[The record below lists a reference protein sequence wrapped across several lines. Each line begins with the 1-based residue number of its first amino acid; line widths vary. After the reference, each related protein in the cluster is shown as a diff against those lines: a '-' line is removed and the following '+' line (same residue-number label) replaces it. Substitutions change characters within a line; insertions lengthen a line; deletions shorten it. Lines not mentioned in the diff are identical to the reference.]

1 MPGKRLT
8 PTDKRAP
15 STGRPIVIVGVGN
28 MGGAIA
34 RGLIAAGLGPRLI
47 LIDPGMKPADARVY
61 RKAGATTGI
70 DADALD
76 GTDPEAL
83 ILAVKPQMMPQTAPA
98 YAQAAR
104 DAVVISIV
112 AGTQI
117 ESLRHWLGTPKAVV
131 RAMPN
136 LPASI
141 GKGITAA
148 HATRTT
154 TAAQKKLAENL
165 LRAVGDLV
173 WLEGEELINAVTAV
187 SGSGPAYVFLLAEAM
202 TAAGE
207 RLGLPHDIAATL
219 ARKTIEGAGA
229 LLAANPTAPADLRR
243 SVTSPGGTT
252 EAALK
257 VLMADARFEQLLAEA
272 IAAAN
277 SRGFELAKIRERT

>member
-8 PTDKRAP
+8 PKPTP
-15 STGRPIVIVGVGN
+15 STGQPIVIVGVGH

-34 RGLIAAGLGPRLI
+34 RGLIAAGLGPRLL
-47 LIDPGMKPADARVY
+47 LIDPALKQADARTY
-61 RKAGATTGI
+61 RKAAAKTGI
-70 DADALD
+70 DADLMT
-76 GTDPEAL
+76 GTNPEA
-83 ILAVKPQMMPQTAPA
+83 IVLAVKPQMMSQTAAA
-98 YAQAAR
+98 YAKAAR
-104 DAVVISIV
+104 NAVVISIA

-117 ESLRHWLGTPKAVV
+117 ESLSLWLGGSKAIV

-141 GKGITAA
+141 GRGITAA
-148 HATRTT
+148 YATPTT
-154 TAAQKKLAENL
+154 TAAQRKLAERL
-165 LRAVGDLV
+165 LKAVGDLV
-173 WLEGEELINAVTAV
+173 WLDGEELLNAVTAV

-202 TAAGE
+202 AAAGE
-207 RLGLPHDIAATL
+207 RIGLSPAIAATL

-229 LLAANPTAPADLRR
+229 LLASNATPPADLRR

-257 VLMADARFEQLLAEA
+257 VLMADARFEGLLAEA

-277 SRGFELAKIRERT
+277 ARGFELAKTR

>member
-1 MPGKRLT
+1 
-8 PTDKRAP
+8 
-15 STGRPIVIVGVGN
+15 

-34 RGLIAAGLGPRLI
+34 RGLIAAGLGPRLL
-47 LIDPGMKPADARVY
+47 LIDPALKQADARTY
-61 RKAGATTGI
+61 RKSGAKTGI
-70 DADALD
+70 DEDLMA
-76 GTDPEAL
+76 GTNPEA
-83 ILAVKPQMMPQTAPA
+83 IVLAVKPQMMSQTAPA
-98 YAQAAR
+98 YAKAAR
-104 DAVVISIV
+104 NAVVISIA

-117 ESLRHWLGTPKAVV
+117 ESLSLWLGGSKAIV

-148 HATRTT
+148 YATPST
-154 TAAQKKLAENL
+154 TAAQRKLADRL
-165 LRAVGDLV
+165 LTAVGDLV
-173 WLEGEELINAVTAV
+173 WLNGEELLNAVTAV

-202 TAAGE
+202 AAAGE
-207 RLGLPHDIAATL
+207 RVGLSPAVAATL

-229 LLAANPTAPADLRR
+229 LLASNPASPADMRR

-257 VLMADARFEQLLAEA
+257 VLMADARFERLLAEG

-277 SRGFELAKIRERT
+277 ARGFELAKTR

>member
-8 PTDKRAP
+8 PKSKPAP
-15 STGRPIVIVGVGN
+15 STGRPIVIVGVGH

-34 RGLIAAGLGPRLI
+34 RGLIAAGLGERLI
-47 LIDPGMKPADARVY
+47 LIDPALKQADTRAY
-61 RKAGATTGI
+61 RKAGATTG
-70 DADALD
+70 AGASALED
-76 GTDPEAL
+76 TNPEAL

-98 YAQAAR
+98 YAKSAG
-104 DAVVISIV
+104 DALVISIV

-117 ESLRHWLGTPKAVV
+117 ESLRHWLGAPKAIV

-154 TAAQKKLAENL
+154 SAAQRKLAERL

-173 WLEGEELINAVTAV
+173 WLEGEELLNAVTAV

-202 TAAGE
+202 AAAAE
-207 RLGLPHDIAATL
+207 RLGLPHDVAATL

-229 LLAANPTAPADLRR
+229 LLAANPAAPADLRR

-257 VLMADARFEQLLAEA
+257 VLTSDGRFERLLGEA

-277 SRGFELAKIRERT
+277 ARGFELAKIREQT

>member
-8 PTDKRAP
+8 PTPKPARP
-15 STGRPIVIVGVGN
+15 QGRPIVIVGAGH

-34 RGLIAAGLGPRLI
+34 RGLIAAGLGSRLI
-47 LIDPGMKPADARVY
+47 LVDPAIKPADARTY
-61 RKAGATTGI
+61 RRAGATTGS
-70 DADALD
+70 DAGLVA
-76 GTDPEAL
+76 GTNPEA
-83 ILAVKPQMMPQTAPA
+83 IVLAVKPQMMPQTAPA
-98 YAQAAR
+98 YAAAAKN
-104 DAVVISIV
+104 AVVISIA
-112 AGTQI
+112 AGTPV
-117 ESLRHWLGTPKAVV
+117 ESLRLWLGAPKAIV

-148 HATRTT
+148 YATRTT
-154 TAAQKKLAENL
+154 TPPQRKLVERL
-165 LRAVGDLV
+165 LKAVGDLV
-173 WLEGEELINAVTAV
+173 WLDGEELLNAVTAV

-202 TAAGE
+202 AAAGE
-207 RLGLPHDIAATL
+207 RIGLPRDIAATL

-229 LLAANPTAPADLRR
+229 LLASSTTPPGDLRR

-257 VLMADARFEQLLAEA
+257 VLMTDARFDQLLAEA

-277 SRGFELAKIRERT
+277 ARGFELAKTR

>member
-1 MPGKRLT
+1 
-8 PTDKRAP
+8 
-15 STGRPIVIVGVGN
+15 

-34 RGLIAAGLGPRLI
+34 RGLIAAELGPRLI
-47 LIDPGMKPADARVY
+47 LIDPALKPAETRTY
-61 RKAGATTGI
+61 RKAGATTGF
-70 DADALD
+70 DASALE
-76 GTDPEAL
+76 GTNPEAL
-83 ILAVKPQMMPQTAPA
+83 IFAVKPQMMPQTAPA
-98 YAQAAR
+98 YAQSASN
-104 DAVVISIV
+104 AVVISII

-117 ESLRHWLGTPKAVV
+117 ESLRHWLGAPKAVV

-154 TAAQKKLAENL
+154 TAAQKKLAETL

-173 WLEGEELINAVTAV
+173 WLEGEELLNAVTAL

-202 TAAGE
+202 AAAGE

-229 LLAANPTAPADLRR
+229 LLAANPAAPADLRR

-257 VLMADARFEQLLAEA
+257 VLMADTRFEQLMADA
-272 IAAAN
+272 IKAAN
-277 SRGFELAKIRERT
+277 ARGFELAKIRERS

>member
-8 PTDKRAP
+8 NTKSAP
-15 STGRPIVIVGVGN
+15 LSGRPIVIVGVGN

-34 RGLIAAGLGPRLI
+34 RGLIAADLGPRLI
-47 LIDPGMKPADARVY
+47 LIDPGMKPADARAY

-76 GTDPEAL
+76 GTNPEAL

-104 DAVVISIV
+104 NAVVISIV

-154 TAAQKKLAENL
+154 SAAQRKLAERL

-173 WLEGEELINAVTAV
+173 WLEGEELLNTVTAV
-187 SGSGPAYVFLLAEAM
+187 SGSGPAYVFLLVEAM
-202 TAAGE
+202 ASAGE
-207 RLGLPHDIAATL
+207 RLGLPHAVAETL

-229 LLAANPTAPADLRR
+229 LLAANPATPADLRR

-257 VLMADARFEQLLAEA
+257 VLTADGHFERLLAEA

-277 SRGFELAKIRERT
+277 ARGFELAKIREQT

>member
-1 MPGKRLT
+1 
-8 PTDKRAP
+8 
-15 STGRPIVIVGVGN
+15 

-47 LIDPGMKPADARVY
+47 LIDPALKPADARAY
-61 RKAGATTGI
+61 RSAGASVGM
-70 DADALD
+70 DADTVA
-76 GTDPEAL
+76 GTNPEAL

-98 YAQAAR
+98 YAEAAR
-104 DAVVISIV
+104 NAIVVSIV

-117 ESLRHWLGTPKAVV
+117 ESLRHWLGAPKAVV

-154 TAAQKKLAENL
+154 TAAQKKLAESL

-173 WLEGEELINAVTAV
+173 WLEGEELLNAVTAV
-187 SGSGPAYVFLLAEAM
+187 SGSGPAYVFLLVEALA
-202 TAAGE
+202 AAGE
-207 RLGLPHDIAATL
+207 RLGLPHQIAATL

-229 LLAANPTAPADLRR
+229 LLAANPAAPADLRL

-257 VLMADARFEQLLAEA
+257 VLMADAQFERLMAEA
-272 IAAAN
+272 INAAN
-277 SRGFELAKIRERT
+277 ARGFELAKIREQT

>member
-1 MPGKRLT
+1 
-8 PTDKRAP
+8 
-15 STGRPIVIVGVGN
+15 

-34 RGLIAAGLGPRLI
+34 RGLIAAGMGPRLI
-47 LIDPGMKPADARVY
+47 LIDPALKPADARAY
-61 RKAGATTGI
+61 RKAGATTGM
-70 DADALD
+70 DADTLA
-76 GTDPEAL
+76 GKNPEAL

-98 YAQAAR
+98 YAQAAQ

-117 ESLRHWLGTPKAVV
+117 ESLRHWLDAPKALV

-141 GKGITAA
+141 GKGISAA

-154 TAAQKKLAENL
+154 TAAQRKLAERL
-165 LRAVGDLV
+165 LRAVGDFV
-173 WLEGEELINAVTAV
+173 WLPGEELLNAVTAV

-202 TAAGE
+202 AAAGE
-207 RLGLPHDIAATL
+207 RLGLSRDIATTL

-229 LLAANPTAPADLRR
+229 LLAANPATPAELRQ

-252 EAALK
+252 AAALK
-257 VLMADARFEQLLAEA
+257 VLLADARFERLLAEA

-277 SRGFELAKIRERT
+277 ARGFELAKIREQT

>member
-1 MPGKRLT
+1 
-8 PTDKRAP
+8 
-15 STGRPIVIVGVGN
+15 

-34 RGLIAAGLGPRLI
+34 HGLIAAEMGPRLI
-47 LIDPGMKPADARVY
+47 LIDPALKQADTRAY
-61 RKAGATTGI
+61 RKAGAATGF
-70 DADALD
+70 DESTAV
-76 GTDPEAL
+76 GTNPEAI
-83 ILAVKPQMMPQTAPA
+83 ILAVKPQMLSQTLPA
-98 YAQAAR
+98 YVEAAR
-104 DAVVISIV
+104 NAVVISIA

-117 ESLRHWLGTPKAVV
+117 ESLSRLLGAPKAMV

-148 HATRTT
+148 YATPSTT
-154 TAAQKKLAENL
+154 TAQRKLAERL
-165 LRAVGDLV
+165 LKAVGDLV
-173 WLEGEELINAVTAV
+173 WLDGEELLNAVTAV

-202 TAAGE
+202 AAAGE
-207 RLGLPHDIAATL
+207 RIGLSPSIAAVL

-229 LLAANPTAPADLRR
+229 LLASNATPPADLRR

-257 VLMADARFEQLLAEA
+257 VLMSDARFELLLAEA

-277 SRGFELAKIRERT
+277 ARGFELAKTR

>member
-8 PTDKRAP
+8 PTSKPAP
-15 STGRPIVIVGVGN
+15 EAGRPIVIVGVGH

-34 RGLIAAGLGPRLI
+34 HGLIAAGMGSKLI
-47 LIDPGMKPADARVY
+47 LIDPALKPAAVRAY
-61 RKAGATTGI
+61 RKAGATTSI
-70 DADALD
+70 DADIVAD
-76 GTDPEAL
+76 KSPEAL
-83 ILAVKPQMMPQTAPA
+83 IFAVKPQMMPQTVPA
-98 YAQAAR
+98 YAKAAR
-104 DAVVISIV
+104 NAVVISIA

-117 ESLRHWLGTPKAVV
+117 ESLHHWLGTPKAVV

-141 GKGITAA
+141 GRGISAA

-154 TAAQKKLAENL
+154 TAAQRKLAERL
-165 LRAVGDLV
+165 LRCMGDLV
-173 WLEGEELINAVTAV
+173 WLDGEELINAVTAV

-202 TAAGE
+202 AAAGE
-207 RLGLPHDIAATL
+207 RLGLPHDVAATL
-219 ARKTIEGAGA
+219 ARKTIEGVGA
-229 LLAANPTAPADLRR
+229 LLAANPAAPADLRR

-257 VLMADARFEQLLAEA
+257 VLMTGARFEQLMAEA

-277 SRGFELAKIRERT
+277 ARGFELAKIREQT

>member
-1 MPGKRLT
+1 
-8 PTDKRAP
+8 
-15 STGRPIVIVGVGN
+15 

-47 LIDPGMKPADARVY
+47 LIDPMLKQADVRAY
-61 RKAGATTGI
+61 RKAGATTGN
-70 DADALD
+70 DARIVT
-76 GTDPEAL
+76 GTNPEAL
-83 ILAVKPQMMPQTAPA
+83 ILAVKPQMLPQTAPI
-98 YAQAAR
+98 YAEVAR
-104 DAVVISIV
+104 NALVISIV

-117 ESLRHWLGTPKAVV
+117 ENIGQWLGAPKAIV

-141 GKGITAA
+141 GKGVSAA
-148 HATRTT
+148 YATPSTT
-154 TAAQKKLAENL
+154 TAQRKLADRL

-173 WLEGEELINAVTAV
+173 WLEGEELLNAVTAV

-202 TAAGE
+202 AAAGE
-207 RLGLPHDIAATL
+207 RIGLPHDIAAVL

-229 LLAANPTAPADLRR
+229 LLAANPASPTDLRH

-257 VLMADARFEQLLAEA
+257 VLMTDARFEQLLAEA

-277 SRGFELAKIRERT
+277 GRGFELAKIRERT

>member
-1 MPGKRLT
+1 
-8 PTDKRAP
+8 
-15 STGRPIVIVGVGN
+15 

-34 RGLIAAGLGPRLI
+34 RGLIAAGLGPRLT
-47 LIDPGMKPADARVY
+47 LIDPALKQADVRAY
-61 RKAGATTGI
+61 RKAGATTGF
-70 DADALD
+70 DADTLA
-76 GTDPEAL
+76 GTNPEAL

-98 YAQAAR
+98 YADAAR
-104 DAVVISIV
+104 NAVVISII

-117 ESLRHWLGTPKAVV
+117 ESLRHWLDAPKAIV

-154 TAAQKKLAENL
+154 STAQRKLAERL

-173 WLEGEELINAVTAV
+173 WLEGEELLNAVTAV
-187 SGSGPAYVFLLAEAM
+187 SGSGPAYVFLLVEAM
-202 TAAGE
+202 AAAGE
-207 RLGLPHDIAATL
+207 RLGLPSEVAATL

-229 LLAANPTAPADLRR
+229 LLAANPASPADLRR

-257 VLMADARFEQLLAEA
+257 VLMGDGRFERLLADA

-277 SRGFELAKIRERT
+277 ARGFELAKIREQT